1 MPLQTIT
8 AGAKWKLVTQWSVYI
23 CYKLARRPVGIRN
36 EVDAVSHAPSA
47 KFQHNKTSD
56 TQFFYMKPWNLTAR
70 WLAVLALAL
79 LVRQLHV
86 FMSDFG
92 SVVKNKS
99 LPVKLRTAVTIGF
112 RRTAALCKK
121 FWSSGGRDSVWKSVP
136 LAPTLP
142 ARLDSK
148 QTDARRNDDT
158 SWTLSSQISGSACLL
173 YVGLALCVSFL

>member
-121 FWSSGGRDSVWKSVP
+121 FWSSGGKRFNVKICAVSAHP
-136 LAPTLP
+136 PCTL
-142 ARLDSK
+142 R
-148 QTDARRNDDT
+148 Q
-158 SWTLSSQISGSACLL
+158 
-173 YVGLALCVSFL
+173 